1 MQHKQEKYVDGD
13 FKGLKF
19 FVPVFE
25 KLSEAVESYTEATVL
40 ALLNQQIQSRL
51 RTKVKNSLPKNLPTS
66 QLERYKDELYRKHPD
81 GCVFSVEDCK
91 SWHPTVRGLSA
102 RKLFM
107 MSQAAVAKGDLDEA
121 KELMEQCKAKTLA

>member
-40 ALLNQQIQSRL
+40 ALLNQQVQSRL

-66 QLERYKDELYRKHPD
+66 QLERYKDELCRKHPD

-107 MSQAAVAKGDLDEA
+107 MSQAAVAKGDLEEA

>member
-40 ALLNQQIQSRL
+40 ALLNQQVQSRL

-66 QLERYKDELYRKHPD
+66 QLERYKEELYRKHPD
-81 GCVFSVEDCK
+81 GCVFSAEDCK

>member
-66 QLERYKDELYRKHPD
+66 QLERYKDELYRKHPE
-81 GCVFSVEDCK
+81 GCVFSIEDCK

-102 RKLFM
+102 RKLFL
-107 MSQAAVAKGDLDEA
+107 MSQAAVAKGDLEEA

>member
-40 ALLNQQIQSRL
+40 ALLNQQVQSRL

-66 QLERYKDELYRKHPD
+66 QLERYKDELYRKHPE

-102 RKLFM
+102 RKLFL
-107 MSQAAVAKGDLDEA
+107 MSQAAVAKGDLEEA

>member
-1 MQHKQEKYVDGD
+1 MQYKQEKYVDGD

-40 ALLNQQIQSRL
+40 ALLNQQVQSRL

-66 QLERYKDELYRKHPD
+66 QLERYKDELYRKHPE

-102 RKLFM
+102 RKLFL
-107 MSQAAVAKGDLDEA
+107 MSQAAVAKGDLEEA

>member
-40 ALLNQQIQSRL
+40 ALLNQQVQSRL

-66 QLERYKDELYRKHPD
+66 QLERYKDELYRKHPE
-81 GCVFSVEDCK
+81 GCVFSIEDCK

-102 RKLFM
+102 RKLFL
-107 MSQAAVAKGDLDEA
+107 MSQAAVAKGDLEEA

>member
-40 ALLNQQIQSRL
+40 ALLNQQVQSRL

-102 RKLFM
+102 RKLFL
-107 MSQAAVAKGDLDEA
+107 MSQAAVAKGDLEEA

>member
-40 ALLNQQIQSRL
+40 ALLNQQVQSRL

-66 QLERYKDELYRKHPD
+66 QLERYKEELYRKHPE
-81 GCVFSVEDCK
+81 GCVFSIEDCK

-107 MSQAAVAKGDLDEA
+107 MSQAAVAKGDLEEA

>member
-40 ALLNQQIQSRL
+40 ALLNQQVQSRL

-66 QLERYKDELYRKHPD
+66 QLERYKEELYRKHPD
-81 GCVFSVEDCK
+81 GCVFSIEDCK

>member
-1 MQHKQEKYVDGD
+1 MQYKQEKYVDGD

-81 GCVFSVEDCK
+81 GCVFSDEDCK
-91 SWHPTVRGLSA
+91 GWHPTIRGLSA

-107 MSQAAVAKGDLDEA
+107 MSQAAMAKGDLEQA

>member
-40 ALLNQQIQSRL
+40 ALLNQQVQSRL

-66 QLERYKDELYRKHPD
+66 QLERYKEELYRKHPE
-81 GCVFSVEDCK
+81 GCVFSIEDCK

>member
-1 MQHKQEKYVDGD
+1 MQYKQEKYVDGD

-81 GCVFSVEDCK
+81 GCVFSAEDCE
-91 SWHPTVRGLSA
+91 SWHPTIRGLSA

-107 MSQAAVAKGDLDEA
+107 MSQAAVAKGNVEEA
-121 KELMEQCKAKTLA
+121 RELMEQCKAKTLA

>member
-40 ALLNQQIQSRL
+40 ALLNQQVQSRL

-66 QLERYKDELYRKHPD
+66 QLERYKEELYRKHPE

-102 RKLFM
+102 RKLFL
-107 MSQAAVAKGDLDEA
+107 MSQAAVAKGDLEEA

>member
-1 MQHKQEKYVDGD
+1 MKYKQEKFVEGD

-25 KLSEAVESYTEATVL
+25 KLSEAIETYTEPTVL

-66 QLERYKDELYRKHPD
+66 QLERYKDELYRKHPE
-81 GCVFSVEDCK
+81 GCVFSVEDCQ
-91 SWHPTVRGLSA
+91 SWHPTTRELSA
-102 RKLFM
+102 RKLFLL
-107 MSQAAVAKGDLDEA
+107 SQAAVAGGNLDEA
-121 KELMEQCKAKTLA
+121 KELMDQCKAKTLA

>member
-66 QLERYKDELYRKHPD
+66 QLERYKDELYRKHPE

-102 RKLFM
+102 RKLFL
-107 MSQAAVAKGDLDEA
+107 MSQAAVAKGDLEEA

>member
-91 SWHPTVRGLSA
+91 SRHPTVRGLSA

-107 MSQAAVAKGDLDEA
+107 MSQAAVAKGDLEEA

>member
-1 MQHKQEKYVDGD
+1 
-13 FKGLKF
+13 
-19 FVPVFE
+19 
-25 KLSEAVESYTEATVL
+25 
-40 ALLNQQIQSRL
+40 L

-107 MSQAAVAKGDLDEA
+107 MSQAAVAKGDLEEA

>member
-1 MQHKQEKYVDGD
+1 MQHKQEKYIDGD

-66 QLERYKDELYRKHPD
+66 QLERYKDELYRKHPE

-102 RKLFM
+102 RKLFL
-107 MSQAAVAKGDLDEA
+107 MSQAAVAKGDLEEA

>member
-40 ALLNQQIQSRL
+40 ALLNQQVQSRL

-107 MSQAAVAKGDLDEA
+107 MSQAAVAKGDLEEA

>member
-81 GCVFSVEDCK
+81 GCVFSAEDCK
-91 SWHPTVRGLSA
+91 SWHPTIRGLSA

-107 MSQAAVAKGDLDEA
+107 MSQAAVARGNLDEA

>member
-66 QLERYKDELYRKHPD
+66 QLERYKEELYRKHPE
-81 GCVFSVEDCK
+81 GCVFSIEDCK

>member
-40 ALLNQQIQSRL
+40 ALLNQQVQSRL

-66 QLERYKDELYRKHPD
+66 QLERYKEELYHKHPD
-81 GCVFSVEDCK
+81 GCVFSVEECK
-91 SWHPTVRGLSA
+91 GWHPTVRGLSA

-107 MSQAAVAKGDLDEA
+107 MSQAAVALGNFEEA

>member
-102 RKLFM
+102 RKLFL
-107 MSQAAVAKGDLDEA
+107 MSQAAVAKGDLEEA

>member
-19 FVPVFE
+19 YVPVFE
-25 KLSEAVESYTEATVL
+25 KLSEAVDAYTEATVL

-51 RTKVKNSLPKNLPTS
+51 RTKVKNSLPKNLPSS
-66 QLERYKDELYRKHPD
+66 QLERYKDELYRKHAD
-81 GCVFSVEDCK
+81 GCVFSIEDCK
-91 SWHPTVRGLSA
+91 TWHPTVRGLSA

-107 MSQAAVAKGDLDEA
+107 MSQAAVAKGNLEEA

>member
-40 ALLNQQIQSRL
+40 ALLNQQVQSRL

-81 GCVFSVEDCK
+81 GCIFSVEDCK

-102 RKLFM
+102 RKLFL
-107 MSQAAVAKGDLDEA
+107 MSQAAVAKGDLEEA

>member
-66 QLERYKDELYRKHPD
+66 QLERYKDELYREHPD
-81 GCVFSVEDCK
+81 GCVFSAEDCK
-91 SWHPTVRGLSA
+91 NWHPTIRGLSA

-107 MSQAAVAKGDLDEA
+107 MSQAAVAKGDLEQA

>member
-107 MSQAAVAKGDLDEA
+107 MSQAAVAKGDLEEA

>member
-66 QLERYKDELYRKHPD
+66 QLERYKDELYREHPD
-81 GCVFSVEDCK
+81 GCVFSAEDCK
-91 SWHPTVRGLSA
+91 GWHPTIRGLSA

-107 MSQAAVAKGDLDEA
+107 MSQAAVAKGDVEEA
-121 KELMEQCKAKTLA
+121 RELMEQCKAKTLA

>member
-40 ALLNQQIQSRL
+40 ALLNQQVQS
-51 RTKVKNSLPKNLPTS
+51 
-66 QLERYKDELYRKHPD
+66 D
-81 GCVFSVEDCK
+81 EDCK
-91 SWHPTVRGLSA
+91 GWHPTIRGLSA